1 MYDRLAA
8 DGLPLKADRDQGWR
22 DFAGWRVNYD
32 DVLVPLARLIRAP
45 VAPWSSDRDM
55 YPVPK
60 VPIRKPRR
68 LHGDG

>member
-1 MYDRLAA
+1 MKAE
-8 DGLPLKADRDQGWR
+8 GLPLKRDRDQAWR

-45 VAPWSSDRDM
+45 EAPWSSDRDM

-60 VPIRKPRR
+60 IPIRKRRR
-68 LHGDG
+68 LHADG